1 MNTATTSPH
10 APMHKSIATLPPHA
24 PSAQVMTSS
33 YNPYNFNSEGM
44 SKGAG
49 DAGAH
54 HYKVDPT
61 MLLPPWLAGWLPAS
75 LPACQAAC
83 LPACLLGSSPYM

>member
-1 MNTATTSPH
+1 
-10 APMHKSIATLPPHA
+10 
-24 PSAQVMTSS
+24 MTSS

-61 MLLPPWLAGWLPAS
+61 ILLPALKGGARAPPPS
-75 LPACQAAC
+75 PPTAAA
-83 LPACLLGSSPYM
+83 PRYGPVAQKG

>member
-1 MNTATTSPH
+1 
-10 APMHKSIATLPPHA
+10 
-24 PSAQVMTSS
+24 MTSS

-44 SKGAG
+44 SKGSG

-61 MLLPPWLAGWLPAS
+61 AASS
-75 LPACQAAC
+75 LPACLSAHVLGKPC
-83 LPACLLGSSPYM
+83 LFPGSPSPSTP